1 MDKLPEFMK
10 AMTTMKK
17 SVCFI
22 GCALCALFVGCTP
35 DKVSITIPSS
45 AVEKAKAGN
54 LAYVKVRAVFSSTG
68 KDTDG
73 NMPKVKRIA
82 LRHLGEGAEI
92 EIEDED
98 YSSKLTAS
106 FKIPFG
112 KGAVLAEAPKSIL
125 VLSMD
130 DDGKIELKNGPGLSA
145 LNHELDDIDSS
156 IDARFNGGVTLF
168 RFTGNS
174 DSALRLQ
181 VIGAFADDKAIAIG
195 DVRVDEDEEV
205 VVKFNRNDG
214 SIWNSLD
221 PFVILR

>member
-1 MDKLPEFMK
+1 M
-10 AMTTMKK
+10 
-17 SVCFI
+17 
-22 GCALCALFVGCTP
+22 
-35 DKVSITIPSS
+35 
-45 AVEKAKAGN
+45 
-54 LAYVKVRAVFSSTG
+54 
-68 KDTDG
+68 
-73 NMPKVKRIA
+73 
-82 LRHLGEGAEI
+82 
-92 EIEDED
+92 
-98 YSSKLTAS
+98 
-106 FKIPFG
+106 
-112 KGAVLAEAPKSIL
+112 AEATKSIL

-156 IDARFNGGVTLF
+156 IEARFNGGVTLF

-174 DSALRLQ
+174 DSALRIQ
-181 VIGAFADDKAIAIG
+181 IIGAFANDKPIAIG